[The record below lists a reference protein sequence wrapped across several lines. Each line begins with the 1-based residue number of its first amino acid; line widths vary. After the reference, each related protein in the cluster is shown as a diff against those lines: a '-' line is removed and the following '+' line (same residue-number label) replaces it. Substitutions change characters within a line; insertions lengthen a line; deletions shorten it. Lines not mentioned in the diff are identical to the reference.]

1 VKVRNYKRKR
11 HTKIYNKGGI
21 YIEINNNNNVLD
33 VNSLKYSA
41 PAPAPTPAPAQPAPQ
56 PAPAFRTPTP
66 APVPQPAP
74 AQPQRRDEPRRDER
88 RRDEPRRDERRD
100 EPRRDER
107 RERRDEPR
115 RDERERRDERRERR
129 DERRERRERPNYLP
143 INQRNIERELFRAKE
158 RDFRRERGFKDHHHH
173 HNKFENEIERR
184 FKGFLLFNKKH
195 HMEGNFNRMD
205 SLIMFKNGLLGDIAS
220 LRSKLLLTASKSFQ
234 NSSFVQSLQNSTD
247 TNTTRTLIEEQK
259 KKKCTNYD

>member
-88 RRDEPRRDERRD
+88 RRDEP
-100 EPRRDER
+100 
-107 RERRDEPR
+107 
-115 RDERERRDERRERR
+115 RRDERRERR

-247 TNTTRTLIEEQK
+247 TNTTRMLIEEQK
-259 KKKCTNYD
+259 KKKMHKL